1 MIADPLL
8 SPLRGSEDDG
18 HFPIASQSPLP
29 LARQQQLQ
37 ARPAPAGPSNAAEKP
52 PALNRAAAFKCLL
65 DAEVLDSR
73 ALRELAFHGVPDDR
87 GLRAAVWRCLLH
99 YQDLII
105 DPKKFSVP
113 SGVQLAADS
122 HPNPLLLDAAT
133 RTSSGASGADGA
145 SVAGGG
151 GGKGSGGGG
160 AAAAAAASLEAALHR
175 MQLGH
180 EDHPLSTSEGSM
192 WKAYFADAEMQQQ
205 IERDVQ
211 RTHPDMHFFGGGSHE
226 AAAHR
231 RQMQRAL
238 FVYAKLNPGI
248 RYVQAG
254 AGARGREVRGWGGA
268 AGAHAETL
276 PAHAKPQGMNE
287 LLAPL
292 YYLFATDPDKEVG
305 AAVGCRGAWRVQ
317 GRGARSIPCA
327 LRVCSPAAGGSSEE
341 DVARRQT
348 RARRCGRRAQ
358 AAAHAEADAF
368 YCFVDLLS
376 EFRDHFCKQLDNSA
390 VGIKATMAQ
399 LSQFLRAY
407 DEQLWMHLEV
417 VNHVNPQFYA
427 FRWITLLLTQE
438 FAFPDAL
445 RLWDTLLSDQ
455 AGRGDCLLRLCAAML
470 LHVREELLEGD
481 FAANMKLLQ
490 RYPPVDVHV
499 ILRQAEALKHVKA
512 VAVLD

>member
-1 MIADPLL
+1 MADPLL

-99 YQDLII
+99 YVPEERAAQRRALARKRAEYQQFCEDLII

-248 RYVQAG
+248 RYVQ
-254 AGARGREVRGWGGA
+254 
-268 AGAHAETL
+268 
-276 PAHAKPQGMNE
+276 GMNE

-292 YYLFATDPDKEVG
+292 YYLFATDPDKE
-305 AAVGCRGAWRVQ
+305 
-317 GRGARSIPCA
+317 
-327 LRVCSPAAGGSSEE
+327 
-341 DVARRQT
+341 
-348 RARRCGRRAQ
+348 